1 MSINIS
7 GNLYIYISNEC
18 MYNVAIQTFMSF
30 TYRYL
35 ESPMLINLNKKLQR
49 LHNNVIYQSLFHVF
63 RHLLYNTVTD
73 LLYGTS
79 ISILLDRILQWK
91 LSNTDDRKWMP
102 KKKYRLPC
110 WQFSFKIPRRTPLMI
125 NMLVFLY

>member
-1 MSINIS
+1 
-7 GNLYIYISNEC
+7 

-63 RHLLYNTVTD
+63 RQLLYNTVTD

-79 ISILLDRILQWK
+79 ISILLDRVLQ
-91 LSNTDDRKWMP
+91 
-102 KKKYRLPC
+102 
-110 WQFSFKIPRRTPLMI
+110 
-125 NMLVFLY
+125 